1 MSTKSKAIN
10 VKIPTAKIIAAL
22 EQALNKLEL
31 DYTSQETLE
40 KEYNKEYESWRQ
52 EVTKTLVANGNKGTN
67 VRVTHRPWTNTVNID
82 YDINTNDVPIPLEPE
97 KNYSR
102 INQHE
107 YRDMKE
113 EIGNAIRILKMTDE
127 EVVSTSTY
135 NSVAKYL

>member
-1 MSTKSKAIN
+1 MSKSKAIN
-10 VKIPTAKIIAAL
+10 VKIPTVKIIAAL

-40 KEYNKEYESWRQ
+40 EEYNKQYESWRQ
-52 EVTKTLVANGNKGTN
+52 EMTKILMANAHKGTN
-67 VRVTHRPWTNTVNID
+67 VRINHRPWADIVNID
-82 YDINTNDVPIPLEPE
+82 YDINTSEVILPVEPE
-97 KNYSR
+97 KNYTR
-102 INQHE
+102 IHIHE

>member
-1 MSTKSKAIN
+1 MSKSKAIN

-31 DYTSQETLE
+31 DYISQEENESKYNEAYEQWRKEITDYAIANFSKAENIRTNYRSWNNTL
-40 KEYNKEYESWRQ
+40 
-52 EVTKTLVANGNKGTN
+52 
-67 VRVTHRPWTNTVNID
+67 NID
-82 YDINTNDVPIPLEPE
+82 YDIKVEQFNLPVEPE
-97 KNYSR
+97 RNYER
-102 INQHE
+102 INLHE
-107 YRDMKE
+107 YRDKKE

>member
-1 MSTKSKAIN
+1 MAKSKAIN

-31 DYTSQETLE
+31 DYTSQEANE
-40 KEYNKEYESWRQ
+40 KEYNETYEQWRKEIITYA
-52 EVTKTLVANGNKGTN
+52 LANHDRAEN
-67 VRVTHRPWTNTVNID
+67 VRTSYRSWNGTLNID
-82 YDINTNDVPIPLEPE
+82 YDIKTDGTDFPVEPAR
-97 KNYSR
+97 NYETIHSST
-102 INQHE
+102 
-107 YRDMKE
+107 YREMKE

>member
-1 MSTKSKAIN
+1 MSKSKAIN

-40 KEYNKEYESWRQ
+40 AEYNKEYESWRQ
-52 EVTKTLVANGNKGTN
+52 EMTKILMANAHQGTN
-67 VRVTHRPWTNTVNID
+67 VRINHRPWANTVNID
-82 YDINTNDVPIPLEPE
+82 YDINTSEVILPVEPE
-97 KNYSR
+97 KNYSK
-102 INQHE
+102 INNHE